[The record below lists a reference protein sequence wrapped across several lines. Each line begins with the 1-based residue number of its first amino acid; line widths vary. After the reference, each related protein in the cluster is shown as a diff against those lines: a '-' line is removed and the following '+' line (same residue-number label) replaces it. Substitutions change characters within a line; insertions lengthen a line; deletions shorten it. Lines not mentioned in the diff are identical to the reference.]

1 MNTTETVDAVS
12 SNPGQP
18 TGQNGKTA
26 PSEEMM
32 EQLMMLY
39 QNLRNVRHTIN
50 NHVAVIMAMAEWSQR
65 HPEQSEK
72 LTRMCIEKSPQIVMA
87 MRGFSDLFE
96 GALKRGE

>member
-1 MNTTETVDAVS
+1 MNTMETTET
-12 SNPGQP
+12 
-18 TGQNGKTA
+18 TA
-26 PSEEMM
+26 TKQSGVQHDEMM
-32 EQLMMLY
+32 EKLMMLY
-39 QNLRNVRHTIN
+39 KNLRNVRHTIH

>member
-1 MNTTETVDAVS
+1 MNTTETVEGAGAKA
-12 SNPGQP
+12 NGQ
-18 TGQNGKTA
+18 GQAGH
-26 PSEEMM
+26 SDEMM

>member
-1 MNTTETVDAVS
+1 MNATQTVAPTVVGPKPTTAQS
-12 SNPGQP
+12 Q
-18 TGQNGKTA
+18 
-26 PSEEMM
+26 EEVM

-65 HPEQSEK
+65 HPEQSDK

-96 GALKRGE
+96 GALKRGQ

>member
-1 MNTTETVDAVS
+1 MNTTETVEA
-12 SNPGQP
+12 
-18 TGQNGKTA
+18 TGASGKTQPQGRQA
-26 PSEEMM
+26 DEVM

-96 GALKRGE
+96 GALKRGD

>member
-1 MNTTETVDAVS
+1 MNTTETVET
-12 SNPGQP
+12 
-18 TGQNGKTA
+18 TGANGKTQA
-26 PSEEMM
+26 QGRQPDEVM
-32 EQLMMLY
+32 EHLMMLY

-96 GALKRGE
+96 GALKRGD

>member
-1 MNTTETVDAVS
+1 MNTTETVEAVGAKTDAKP
-12 SNPGQP
+12 ND
-18 TGQNGKTA
+18 
-26 PSEEMM
+26 EMM

-39 QNLRNVRHTIN
+39 QNLRNVRHSIN

-96 GALKRGE
+96 GALKQRQ

>member
-1 MNTTETVDAVS
+1 MNGTETLNA
-12 SNPGQP
+12 
-18 TGQNGKTA
+18 TEA
-26 PSEEMM
+26 PMEAGSKPLGAPNEEMR

-39 QNLRNVRHTIN
+39 QNLRNVRHSIN

-65 HPEQSEK
+65 HPEQTEK

-96 GALKRGE
+96 GALKRNS

>member
-1 MNTTETVDAVS
+1 MNTMQAVDETANATTPPPKQADEV
-12 SNPGQP
+12 
-18 TGQNGKTA
+18 T
-26 PSEEMM
+26 

-96 GALKRGE
+96 GALKRGD

>member
-1 MNTTETVDAVS
+1 MNAT
-12 SNPGQP
+12 
-18 TGQNGKTA
+18 
-26 PSEEMM
+26 EMM
-32 EQLMMLY
+32 NVADSPDGNGTNEEIREQLMMLY
-39 QNLRNVRHTIN
+39 QNLRNVRHSIN

-96 GALKRGE
+96 GALKRNQ

>member
-1 MNTTETVDAVS
+1 MNTTETAA
-12 SNPGQP
+12 P
-18 TGQNGKTA
+18 TGLKAQSGQTD
-26 PSEEMM
+26 EVM

-96 GALKRGE
+96 GALKRGD

>member
-1 MNTTETVDAVS
+1 MNITETVEAAGVKSNGS
-12 SNPGQP
+12 SQRD
-18 TGQNGKTA
+18 
-26 PSEEMM
+26 EMV
-32 EQLMMLY
+32 EQMMMLY
-39 QNLRNVRHTIN
+39 QNLRTVRHTIN

-96 GALKRGE
+96 GTLKRGEQ